1 MKKYLLLSFL
11 FLLSTPLFS
20 QDKPEFHFGGALRF
34 NYNYSTWKEGH
45 QQRGG
50 DFGYD
55 MFSLQP
61 TLKYKGI
68 GLKTD
73 IRIYSEAF
81 GGYFMKFGWFDYNFT
96 DENQIQLGLTQ
107 VPFGITT
114 FNSHNWFFSLNY
126 YLGLEDDH
134 DMGGKFTHS
143 GEGWEYSIA
152 FFKNAEELSFGSYS
166 DASNSRYSYDVG
178 SIDEN
183 GDGTLQYRNKE
194 TNQFNVNLLKKL
206 KTGEMAHKLGIS
218 GMFGGLYNLDTE
230 KMGKHYAAALHYEFD
245 IKKWNLKAQASY
257 YKKDAH
263 APDGERKDVVALT
276 AYGAPYLVAAE
287 AMTYTLGV
295 SFTQPVEWGPV
306 SSLMFYND
314 FGYMDKT
321 EESFYDSYQNVTGC
335 MITAG
340 PMYIYVDGAL
350 GKNQP
355 WLGPNYNTALAYG
368 DEDADWHLRFNI
380 NFGLY
385 F

>member
-1 MKKYLLLSFL
+1 MKKYLLLSF
-11 FLLSTPLFS
+11 FFFSTLSIFG
-20 QDKPEFHFGGALRF
+20 QDKPEVHFGGALRF
-34 NYNYSTWKEGH
+34 NYNNSSWKEGH

-55 MFSLQP
+55 MFSLRP
-61 TLKYKGI
+61 EAKYKGI
-68 GLKTD
+68 GLKAD
-73 IRIYSEAF
+73 LRIYSDAF
-81 GGYFMKFGWFDYNFT
+81 GGFFMKSGWFDYDFT
-96 DENQIQLGLTQ
+96 EEDQIQLGLTQ

-114 FNSHNWFFSLNY
+114 YNSHNWFFSLNY

-134 DMGGKFTHS
+134 DMGVKYTHS
-143 GEGWEYSIA
+143 NDSWEYSVA

-166 DASNSRYSYDVG
+166 DASNSRYSYDLG

-194 TNQFNVNLLKKL
+194 TNQLNLNVLKKL
-206 KTGEMAHKLGIS
+206 KTGEFAHKVGVS
-218 GMFGGLYNLDTE
+218 GMYGGMYNLDT
-230 KMGKHYAAALHYEFD
+230 KGMGNHWAAAAYYELD
-245 IKKWNLKAQASY
+245 VKKWNLKAQVSH
-257 YKKDAH
+257 YKKNAD
-263 APDGERKDVVALT
+263 APDGERTDVVALT

-287 AMTYTLGV
+287 ATTYTLGL

-306 SSLMFYND
+306 SSLVFYND
-314 FGYMDKT
+314 FGFMDKT
-321 EESFYDSYQNVTGC
+321 EASFYDSYQNVTGC

-340 PMYIYVDGAL
+340 PVYTYIDAAA
-350 GKNQP
+350 GKNQS

-368 DEDADWHLRFNI
+368 DADAEWHMRFNI